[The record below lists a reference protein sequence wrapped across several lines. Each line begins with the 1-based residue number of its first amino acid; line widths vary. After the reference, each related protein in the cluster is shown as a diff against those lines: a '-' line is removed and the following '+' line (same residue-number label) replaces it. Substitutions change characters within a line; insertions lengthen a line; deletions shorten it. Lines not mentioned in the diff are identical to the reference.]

1 MAGRKVPHLSWEGPA
16 FEHDCRTKTINQR
29 YGIATKSE
37 PEKPMNTPSRRT
49 LLANAPAVAVATLA
63 GGAVTKALSAE
74 PDPVFAAIGAH
85 KAAMAAHTAAFNTK
99 DEDAEDDALE
109 TVLTCQPTTQAGI
122 IALLEHM
129 SAPSE
134 DGTVLAFAFRADEDS
149 PVYQAAVDLPAM
161 IAEALRSM

>member
-1 MAGRKVPHLSWEGPA
+1 VPHLSWEGPA

-49 LLANAPAVAVATLA
+49 LLANAPAVAVAALA

-74 PDPVFAAIGAH
+74 ADPVFAAIEAH

-109 TVLTCQPTTQAGI
+109 KVLTCQPTTQAGI

>member
-1 MAGRKVPHLSWEGPA
+1 
-16 FEHDCRTKTINQR
+16 
-29 YGIATKSE
+29 
-37 PEKPMNTPSRRT
+37 MNTPSRRA

-63 GGAVTKALSAE
+63 GGATKALSAE
-74 PDPVFAAIGAH
+74 PDPVFAAIEAH
-85 KAAMAAHTAAFNTK
+85 KAAMAARAAAFNI
-99 DEDAEDDALE
+99 EDAEDDALE
-109 TVLTCQPTTQAGI
+109 AVLTCQPKTQAGI

-149 PVYQAAVDLPAM
+149 PLYQAAVDLPAM